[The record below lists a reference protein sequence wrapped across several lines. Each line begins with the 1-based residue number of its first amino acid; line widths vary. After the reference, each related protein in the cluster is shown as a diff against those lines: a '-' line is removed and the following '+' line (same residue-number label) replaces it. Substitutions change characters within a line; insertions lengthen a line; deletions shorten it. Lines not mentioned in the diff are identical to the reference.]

1 MLCRCELRKGFE
13 LVLSERISAFW
24 KDTAYLPCAILNILQ
39 FLEAQ
44 SKENLKSL
52 GITIPQKKLSLELM
66 ALLQSCGSHIL
77 CPPQFLTAEY
87 WYTWTTMD

>member
-24 KDTAYLPCAILNILQ
+24 KDITYLPCAILNILQ
-39 FLEAQ
+39 FLEDQ

-52 GITIPQKKLSLELM
+52 GTTIAQKKLSLELL

-77 CPPQFLTAEY
+77 CASQFLAAEY
-87 WYTWTTMD
+87 WYTWTTME